1 MFEGLAAMKDLG
13 TTLMVAGTVAFITP
27 LINVDFPEGLSIPT
41 LPTDILGG
49 VLLLAG
55 VAWKIYED
63 LWKI

>member
-1 MFEGLAAMKDLG
+1 MKNLG
-13 TTLMVAGTVAFITP
+13 TTLMVAGTAAFITP
-27 LINVDFPEGLSIPT
+27 LINVDLPEGLSIPT

>member
-1 MFEGLAAMKDLG
+1 MKDLG
-13 TTLMVAGTVAFITP
+13 TTLMVAGTAAFITP
-27 LINVDFPEGLSIPT
+27 LINVDLPEGVSIPT

>member
-1 MFEGLAAMKDLG
+1 MFEGLAAMKCLG
-13 TTLMVAGTVAFITP
+13 TTLMVAGTAAFITP
-27 LINVDFPEGLSIPT
+27 LINVDLPEGLSIPT

>member
-1 MFEGLAAMKDLG
+1 MKNLG
-13 TTLMVAGTVAFITP
+13 TTLMVAGTAAFITP
-27 LINVDFPEGLSIPT
+27 LINVDLPEGVSIPT

>member
-13 TTLMVAGTVAFITP
+13 TTLMVAGTAAFITP
-27 LINVDFPEGLSIPT
+27 LINVDLPEGVSIPT